1 MTVSD
6 TDDRPSFTAD
16 DLSHIANES
25 DAGGDKGAAD
35 TTTKTTIAE
44 GVTDKGEG
52 DKGGDKTTLA
62 AGGETTEKA
71 EGETKKT
78 EGDKPVEGD
87 KKEGEEKKPEDKKE
101 EKKPEPTEA
110 ERMKAM
116 REEIAKHRS
125 AGDEKLYKKEL
136 ARLERLADL
145 SPKALYGMYREL
157 EAKLSEGGLVK
168 IPGKDAKPEEIAAF
182 QKALGWTEKPEDMI
196 GQIKLENGM
205 VIGEADKPMLTG
217 FLGAVH
223 GATSAQDFAT
233 KATDWYYKQ
242 QEEAA
247 AALDEADD
255 TFRREAERALKDDLG
270 PAYKRRINS
279 ISTLFSTAPGGADA
293 KNPSST
299 MARLLGGRTADGK
312 IIGNDPEISKL
323 LMAWSAEINP
333 VASVVEDGA
342 SGSSRSIDTELS
354 EIKGLRQS
362 NPQKYWSPEVQ
373 ARELELITAQQK
385 DRARA

>member
-16 DLSHIANES
+16 DLSHIASES
-25 DAGGDKGAAD
+25 GGDDKGAAD

-52 DKGGDKTTLA
+52 DKGGDKTTIA
-62 AGGETTEKA
+62 AGGEITEKATDDGKKA
-71 EGETKKT
+71 EGE
-78 EGDKPVEGD
+78 KPADGE
-87 KKEGEEKKPEDKKE
+87 KKEGEEKKPDDKKSE
-101 EKKPEPTEA
+101 EKKPELTDA
-110 ERMKAM
+110 ERLKAM
-116 REEIAKHRS
+116 REEIAKHRA
-125 AGDEKLYKKEL
+125 AGDEKVYKKEL

-182 QKALGWTEKPEDMI
+182 QKAMGWTEKPEDMI
-196 GQIKLENGM
+196 AQIKLDNGM

-242 QEEAA
+242 QEQAA

-255 TFRREAERALKDDLG
+255 TFRHTSERALKEELG
-270 PAYKRRINS
+270 PAFNRRMNNIAPV
-279 ISTLFSTAPGGADA
+279 LFSTAPGGADA
-293 KNPSST
+293 KNPNST
-299 MARLLGGRTADGK
+299 MARLLGGRTSDGK
-312 IIGNDPEISKL
+312 IIGNDPDIL
-323 LMAWSAEINP
+323 RQLMTWSHEINP

-342 SGSSRSIDTELS
+342 GSSRSIDTELS
-354 EIKGLRQS
+354 EIKAMRQS
-362 NPQKYWSPEVQ
+362 NPSKYWSPAVQ

-385 DRARA
+385 DRARS

>member
-1 MTVSD
+1 MTTEEVVVTD
-6 TDDRPSFTAD
+6 TAGGAD
-16 DLSHIANES
+16 
-25 DAGGDKGAAD
+25 GDKGAAD

-44 GVTDKGEG
+44 GGPEGGDG

-62 AGGETTEKA
+62 AGGETDKGDGDGKKA
-71 EGETKKT
+71 
-78 EGDKPVEGD
+78 EGDKPAEGEAGTKKDGD
-87 KKEGEEKKPEDKKE
+87 KKEGEEKKPDDKKGE
-101 EKKPEPTEA
+101 DKKPEPTDA
-110 ERMKAM
+110 ERLKAM

-136 ARLERLADL
+136 ARLERIADL
-145 SPKALYGMYREL
+145 SPKAIWGMYREL
-157 EAKLSEGGLVK
+157 EAKMSEGNLVK

-182 QKALGWTEKPEDMI
+182 QKAMGWTEKPEDMI
-196 GQIKLENGM
+196 GQIKLDNGM

-217 FLGAVH
+217 FLAAVH
-223 GATSAQDFAT
+223 GATSATDFAS
-233 KATDWYYKQ
+233 KATAWYYNS

-255 TFRREAERALKDDLG
+255 TFRRESERALKDELG
-270 PAYKRRINS
+270 PAFKRRINS

-293 KNPSST
+293 KNPQST

-333 VASVVEDGA
+333 VASVVEDNA
-342 SGSSRSIDTELS
+342 GSSRSIVTELT
-354 EIKGLRQS
+354 EIKALRQT
-362 NPQKYWSPEVQ
+362 NPSKYWSPAVQ

-385 DRARA
+385 DRARSA